1 VPRLGAWLIG
11 LAAILVVSVVAVW
24 QVPQYLDWNRY
35 RATLEALAS
44 TTLGRPV
51 TIHGPITL
59 NLLPQPVLT
68 AAQVSIGG
76 DAAADVSIRV
86 EALRLR
92 VALWPLLGGRVD
104 ARELVLRGPDL
115 LVPWPAEPDALRR
128 HAPAWLAAFS
138 ARIENGRLTVGRLNF
153 TGIDARLA
161 SYDEGASSASGTA
174 RFNGQDWR
182 FTART
187 TSIGADG
194 AAGLNVTLDGQGKA
208 NGLGASIA
216 GQIGPDGTFAGTISG
231 SGGNLAL
238 LLPTPPV
245 PFRADGRLTVG
256 SGLVAIDDLALEL
269 GGAPATGAVALRVA
283 PNQRLDIA
291 LSAGRLDFAAWLRA
305 LLDAGTT
312 VGGTDLPIGIDFST
326 SSAELGGGTVQ
337 RVHATFDLA
346 DGALVLRDAE
356 AVLPGNARLHL
367 TGRVTRGN
375 GSQQRFEGNAAFDA
389 PVLRTTLRWLEGAT
403 QGLLPDTVERLP
415 GAVLQRASVYAH
427 VVADSNEVR
436 LLQLGGNIDD
446 SAVAGSIGF
455 RNGRPPAIVAD
466 LSVGYLALDGWLRAW
481 PLEPPHFDAAV
492 HLTIDAAT
500 LAGHDIRNAAI
511 DGTIEDG
518 TISLRHASAVVDR
531 VILSAAGTLGKDGVV
546 SNGAFT
552 LEASDGTR
560 LQAAL
565 PQAWQATPA
574 LWQGP
579 VKLAVQA
586 AGPLDALSLGI
597 KLNLSDANLDTRP
610 IVNLRNGQWNGEV
623 TIRHPGAP
631 RFVSAIG
638 LPKRLGLPNLPQL
651 LGDGSFSLSARLS
664 GTPNT
669 VSADRFEMTAGDVRL
684 AGRIALD
691 ASGAVP
697 RVSGQISTDALSL
710 PLPNGGSN
718 VPMPVGILHGWT
730 GELGVTSGKLLI
742 GSGPELRDLKA
753 TVAVTG
759 DALRIEQ
766 LTAGLGGGTLTGSG
780 VVNAA
785 ASPPLLVLQ
794 ARLNGVA
801 FGNAL
806 MTGAPVDMK
815 SGSVTGSV
823 DVSASGY
830 SPATVLATLAG
841 HIAVTISD
849 GKLVG
854 FDLPRMQTAM
864 ENPDAAALETAASE
878 AMAGGTTAFD
888 ELRIA
893 AVIDHGD
900 LRLETA
906 RMKGGS
912 GEANASG
919 DVNLPTQTMD
929 LRIVLRPTVARPMPD
944 IAIRLTGPLD
954 HPQRTPELAGLAR
967 FVAERAH

>member
-1 VPRLGAWLIG
+1 
-11 LAAILVVSVVAVW
+11 
-24 QVPQYLDWNRY
+24 
-35 RATLEALAS
+35 
-44 TTLGRPV
+44 
-51 TIHGPITL
+51 
-59 NLLPQPVLT
+59 
-68 AAQVSIGG
+68 
-76 DAAADVSIRV
+76 
-86 EALRLR
+86 
-92 VALWPLLGGRVD
+92 
-104 ARELVLRGPDL
+104 
-115 LVPWPAEPDALRR
+115 
-128 HAPAWLAAFS
+128 
-138 ARIENGRLTVGRLNF
+138 
-153 TGIDARLA
+153 
-161 SYDEGASSASGTA
+161 
-174 RFNGQDWR
+174 
-182 FTART
+182 
-187 TSIGADG
+187 
-194 AAGLNVTLDGQGKA
+194 
-208 NGLGASIA
+208 
-216 GQIGPDGTFAGTISG
+216 
-231 SGGNLAL
+231 
-238 LLPTPPV
+238 
-245 PFRADGRLTVG
+245 
-256 SGLVAIDDLALEL
+256 
-269 GGAPATGAVALRVA
+269 
-283 PNQRLDIA
+283 
-291 LSAGRLDFAAWLRA
+291 
-305 LLDAGTT
+305 
-312 VGGTDLPIGIDFST
+312 
-326 SSAELGGGTVQ
+326 
-337 RVHATFDLA
+337 
-346 DGALVLRDAE
+346 
-356 AVLPGNARLHL
+356 
-367 TGRVTRGN
+367 
-375 GSQQRFEGNAAFDA
+375 
-389 PVLRTTLRWLEGAT
+389 
-403 QGLLPDTVERLP
+403 
-415 GAVLQRASVYAH
+415 
-427 VVADSNEVR
+427 
-436 LLQLGGNIDD
+436 
-446 SAVAGSIGF
+446 
-455 RNGRPPAIVAD
+455 
-466 LSVGYLALDGWLRAW
+466 VGYLALDGWLRAW

>member
-1 VPRLGAWLIG
+1 MPRPRTWLIG
-11 LAAILVVSVVAVW
+11 LAALLVVAIVAVW
-24 QVPQYLDWNRY
+24 QVPQHLDWNRY

-138 ARIENGRLTVGRLNF
+138 ARIENGRLTVGRVTF
-153 TGIDARLA
+153 TGIDATLA
-161 SYDEGASSASGTA
+161 SYDEGAWSASGTA
-174 RFNGQDWR
+174 RFNGQDWH

-187 TSIGADG
+187 TSLGADG
-194 AAGLNVTLDGQGKA
+194 AAGLNVTLDGQGNA
-208 NGLGASIA
+208 NGLGASIS
-216 GQIGPDGTFAGTISG
+216 GQIGPDGTFAGTIS
-231 SGGNLAL
+231 SRGGNLAL
-238 LLPTPPV
+238 LLPTPAV

-312 VGGTDLPIGIDFST
+312 VGGIDLPIGIDFST

-346 DGALVLRDAE
+346 DNALVLREAE

-367 TGRVTRGN
+367 TGRITRGDE
-375 GSQQRFEGNAAFDA
+375 SQRRFEGNAAFDA
-389 PVLRTTLRWLEGAT
+389 PVLRTTLRWLEGAAP
-403 QGLLPDTVERLP
+403 GLLPDTVERLP

-427 VVADSNEVR
+427 VVAGGSEVR
-436 LLQLGGNIDD
+436 LLQLGGSIDD
-446 SAVAGSIGF
+446 SAVTGSIGF
-455 RNGRPPAIVAD
+455 RNGKPPAIVAD
-466 LSVGYLALDGWLRAW
+466 LSVGYIVLDGWLPAW
-481 PLEPPHFDAAV
+481 PLEPPHFDTAL
-492 HLTIDAAT
+492 HLAIDAAT
-500 LAGHDIRNAAI
+500 LAGNDIRNVTI

-518 TISLRHASAVVDR
+518 TVSLRHASAVVGR
-531 VILSAAGTLGKDGVV
+531 GILSAAGTLGKDGVV

-552 LEASDGTR
+552 LEASDAAR
-560 LQAAL
+560 LQATL
-565 PQAWQATPA
+565 PQSWQATPA

-597 KLNLSDANLDTRP
+597 RLNLSDANLDARP
-610 IVNLRNGQWNGEV
+610 IVNLRNGQWHGEV
-623 TIRHPGAP
+623 TIQHPGAP

-638 LPKRLGLPNLPQL
+638 LPERLGLPNLPQL
-651 LGDGSFSLSARLS
+651 LGDGSFSLTAQLS

-669 VSADRFEMTAGDVRL
+669 VSANRFEMTAGDVRL
-684 AGRIALD
+684 AGKIAFD
-691 ASGAVP
+691 ASGALP
-697 RVSGQISTDALSL
+697 RVSGQISTDTLSL

-718 VPMPVGILHGWT
+718 VPMPVGMLHGWT
-730 GELGVTSGKLLI
+730 GELGVAGGKLSI
-742 GSGPELRDLKA
+742 GSGPELRDVKA
-753 TVAVTG
+753 TIAVAG

-766 LTAGLGGGTLTGSG
+766 LTAGLDGGTLTGSA
-780 VVNAA
+780 VLNAA

-794 ARLNGVA
+794 ARLNDVA
-801 FGNAL
+801 VGNVL
-806 MTGAPVDMK
+806 TGAPVDMK
-815 SGSVTGSV
+815 SGSVSGSL
-823 DVSASGY
+823 DLSASGY

-841 HIAVTISD
+841 HIAVTISN
-849 GKLVG
+849 GTLVG
-854 FDLPRMQTAM
+854 FDLPHMQVAM
-864 ENPDAAALETAASE
+864 ENPDAAAVETAASE

-888 ELRIA
+888 GLQLA

-900 LRLETA
+900 LLLETA
-906 RMKGGS
+906 RMNSGS
-912 GEANASG
+912 GEANAFG
-919 DVNLPTQTMD
+919 DVNLPTQMMD
-929 LRIVLRPTVARPMPD
+929 LRIVLRPSASRPVPE
-944 IAIRLTGPLD
+944 IAIRLTGPLG

-967 FVAERAH
+967 FIAERAH

>member
-1 VPRLGAWLIG
+1 MRAWLIG
-11 LAAILVVSVVAVW
+11 LAAILVVAVVAVW

-86 EALRLR
+86 EALRIR

-104 ARELVLRGPDL
+104 ARELVLRGADL
-115 LVPWPAEPDALRR
+115 LVPWPTPPTVLRR
-128 HAPAWLAAFS
+128 QAPAWLAAYS
-138 ARIENGRLTVGRLNF
+138 ARIENGRLTVGRVNF
-153 TGIDARLA
+153 TGIDATLA
-161 SYDEGASSASGTA
+161 SDDEGALSASGA
-174 RFNGQDWR
+174 AQFNGQDWR
-182 FTART
+182 FTARA
-187 TSIGADG
+187 TSTGADG
-194 AAGLNVTLDGQGKA
+194 ATGVNVTLDGQGKA

-216 GQIGPDGTFAGTISG
+216 GRIGSDGTFAGTIS
-231 SGGNLAL
+231 SRGGNLAL
-238 LLPTPPV
+238 LLPTPAV

-291 LSAGRLDFAAWLRA
+291 LSAGRLDFAAWLPA

-312 VGGTDLPIGIDFST
+312 VGGMDLPIGIDFST
-326 SSAELGGGTVQ
+326 ASAELGGGTVQ

-346 DGALVLRDAE
+346 EGALLLREAE

-367 TGRVTRGN
+367 TGRITRGE

-389 PVLRTTLRWLEGAT
+389 PVLRTTLRWLEGAAP
-403 QGLLPDTVERLP
+403 GLLPDTVERLP
-415 GAVLQRASVYAH
+415 GAVLQHASVYAH
-427 VVADSNEVR
+427 VVADGSEVR

-455 RNGRPPAIVAD
+455 RNGKPPTIVAE
-466 LSVGYLALDGWLRAW
+466 LSVGYVALDGWLPAW
-481 PLEPPHFDAAV
+481 PLEPPHFDAAL
-492 HLTIDAAT
+492 HLAIDAAT

-518 TISLRHASAVVDR
+518 TISLRHASAVVSR

-552 LEASDGTR
+552 LEAADGAR
-560 LQAAL
+560 LRAAL

-586 AGPLDALSLGI
+586 TGPPDALSMGI
-597 KLNLSDANLDTRP
+597 RLDLSDANLDARP
-610 IVNLRNGQWNGEV
+610 VINLHNGQWNGEL

-638 LPKRLGLPNLPQL
+638 LPERLGLPNLPQL
-651 LGDGSFSLSARLS
+651 LGDGSFSLTAQLS
-664 GTPNT
+664 GTSNT
-669 VSADRFEMTAGDVRL
+669 VSAERFEMTAGDVRL

-691 ASGAVP
+691 ASGALP
-697 RVSGQISTDALSL
+697 RVSGQISTDALAL
-710 PLPNGGSN
+710 PLPDGGSN
-718 VPMPVGILHGWT
+718 VPMPVGILRGWT
-730 GELGVTSGKLLI
+730 GELGVASGKLLI
-742 GSGPELRDLKA
+742 GSGPELHDVKA
-753 TVAVTG
+753 TIAVTG

-766 LTAGLGGGTLTGSG
+766 LTAALDGGTLTGSG
-780 VVNAA
+780 VLNAA

-801 FGNAL
+801 IGNPL
-806 MTGAPVDMK
+806 IGPPVDLK
-815 SGSVTGSV
+815 SGAVSGSL
-823 DVSASGY
+823 DLSASGY

-841 HIAVTISD
+841 HIAVTISN
-849 GKLVG
+849 GTLVG
-854 FDLPRMQTAM
+854 FDLPHMQTAM
-864 ENPDAAALETAASE
+864 ENPDAEALETAASD

-888 ELRIA
+888 ELQLA

-900 LRLETA
+900 LLLETA
-906 RMKGGS
+906 RMKSAS

-919 DVNLPTQTMD
+919 DVNLPTQMMD
-929 LRIVLRPTVARPMPD
+929 LRIVLRPSASRPVPD

>member
-1 VPRLGAWLIG
+1 MRTWLIG
-11 LAAILVVSVVAVW
+11 LAAVLVVAVVAVW

-86 EALRLR
+86 EALRIR

-104 ARELVLRGPDL
+104 ARELVLRGADL
-115 LVPWPAEPDALRR
+115 LVPWPTPPTVLRR
-128 HAPAWLAAFS
+128 QAPAWLAAYS
-138 ARIENGRLTVGRLNF
+138 ARIENGRLTVGRVNF
-153 TGIDARLA
+153 TGIDATLA
-161 SYDEGASSASGTA
+161 SDDEGALSASGA
-174 RFNGQDWR
+174 AQFNGQDWR
-182 FTART
+182 FTARA
-187 TSIGADG
+187 TSTGADG
-194 AAGLNVTLDGQGKA
+194 ATGVNVTLDGQGKA

-216 GQIGPDGTFAGTISG
+216 GRIGSDGTFAGTIS
-231 SGGNLAL
+231 SRGGNLAL
-238 LLPTPPV
+238 LLPTPAV

-291 LSAGRLDFAAWLRA
+291 LSAGRLDFAAWLPA

-312 VGGTDLPIGIDFST
+312 VGGMDLPIGIDFST
-326 SSAELGGGTVQ
+326 ASAELGGGTVQ

-346 DGALVLRDAE
+346 EGALLLREAE

-367 TGRVTRGN
+367 TGRVTRGE

-389 PVLRTTLRWLEGAT
+389 PVLRTTLRWLEGAAP
-403 QGLLPDTVERLP
+403 GLLPDTVERLP
-415 GAVLQRASVYAH
+415 GAVLQHASVYAH
-427 VVADSNEVR
+427 VVADGSEVR

-455 RNGRPPAIVAD
+455 RNGKPPTIVAE
-466 LSVGYLALDGWLRAW
+466 LSVGYVALDGWLPAW
-481 PLEPPHFDAAV
+481 PLEPPHFDAAL
-492 HLTIDAAT
+492 HLAIDAAT

-518 TISLRHASAVVDR
+518 TISLRHASAVVSR

-552 LEASDGTR
+552 LEAADGAR
-560 LQAAL
+560 LRAAL

-586 AGPLDALSLGI
+586 TGPPDALSMGI
-597 KLNLSDANLDTRP
+597 RLDLSDANLDARP
-610 IVNLRNGQWNGEV
+610 VINLHNGQWNGEL

-638 LPKRLGLPNLPQL
+638 LPERLGLPNLPQL
-651 LGDGSFSLSARLS
+651 LGDGSFSLTAQLS
-664 GTPNT
+664 GTSNT
-669 VSADRFEMTAGDVRL
+669 VSAERFEMTAGDVRL

-691 ASGAVP
+691 ASGALP
-697 RVSGQISTDALSL
+697 RVSGQISTDALAL
-710 PLPNGGSN
+710 PLPDGGSN
-718 VPMPVGILHGWT
+718 VPMPVGILRGWT
-730 GELGVTSGKLLI
+730 GELGVASGKLLI
-742 GSGPELRDLKA
+742 GSGPELHDVKA
-753 TVAVTG
+753 TIAVTG

-766 LTAGLGGGTLTGSG
+766 LTAGLDGGTLTGSG
-780 VVNAA
+780 VLNAA

-801 FGNAL
+801 IGNPL
-806 MTGAPVDMK
+806 IGPPVDLK
-815 SGSVTGSV
+815 SGAVSGSL
-823 DVSASGY
+823 DLSASGY

-841 HIAVTISD
+841 HIAVTISN
-849 GKLVG
+849 GTLVG
-854 FDLPRMQTAM
+854 FDLPHMQTAM
-864 ENPDAAALETAASE
+864 ENPDAEALETAASD

-888 ELRIA
+888 ELQLA

-900 LRLETA
+900 LLLETA
-906 RMKGGS
+906 RMKSAS

-919 DVNLPTQTMD
+919 DVNLPTQMMD
-929 LRIVLRPTVARPMPD
+929 LRIVLRPSASRPVPE

>member
-1 VPRLGAWLIG
+1 MRAWLIG
-11 LAAILVVSVVAVW
+11 LAAILVVAIVAVW

-35 RATLEALAS
+35 RATLEVLAS

-59 NLLPQPVLT
+59 SLLPQPVLT

-76 DAAADVSIRV
+76 DAASDVSIRV

-128 HAPAWLAAFS
+128 RAPAWLAAFS
-138 ARIENGRLTVGRLNF
+138 ARIENGRLTVGRVNF
-153 TGIDARLA
+153 TGIDATLA

-174 RFNGQDWR
+174 QFNRQDWH

-194 AAGLNVTLDGQGKA
+194 AAGLNVTLDGQGNA
-208 NGLGASIA
+208 NGLGASIS
-216 GQIGPDGTFAGTISG
+216 GRIGPDGTFAGTIS
-231 SGGNLAL
+231 SRGGNLAL

-245 PFRADGRLTVG
+245 PFRADGRLTIG
-256 SGLVAIDDLALEL
+256 GGLVAIDDLALEL

-291 LSAGRLDFAAWLRA
+291 LSAGRLDFAAWLPA

-312 VGGTDLPIGIDFST
+312 VGGIDLPTGIDFST
-326 SSAELGGGTVQ
+326 ASAELGGGTVQ

-346 DGALVLRDAE
+346 NGALMLREAE

-367 TGRVTRGN
+367 TGRITRGDDA
-375 GSQQRFEGNAAFDA
+375 QRRFEGNAAFDA

-403 QGLLPDTVERLP
+403 PGLVPDTVERLP
-415 GAVLQRASVYAH
+415 GTVLQRASVYAH
-427 VVADSNEVR
+427 VVADSSDVQ

-446 SAVAGSIGF
+446 STVAGSIEF

-466 LSVGYLALDGWLRAW
+466 LSVGYMALDGWLPAW
-481 PLEPPHFDAAV
+481 PLELPHFNAAL
-492 HLTIDAAT
+492 HLAIDAAT
-500 LAGHDIRNAAI
+500 LAGNNIRNAAI
-511 DGTIEDG
+511 DGAIEDG

-552 LEASDGTR
+552 LEASDGAR

-565 PQAWQATPA
+565 PQAWQATRA

-597 KLNLSDANLDTRP
+597 RLNLSDANLDARP
-610 IVNLRNGQWNGEV
+610 VVNLRNGQWTGEL

-638 LPKRLGLPNLPQL
+638 LPERLGLPNLPQL
-651 LGDGSFSLSARLS
+651 LGDGSFSLTARLS

-684 AGRIALD
+684 GGRIALD
-691 ASGAVP
+691 ASGALP
-697 RVSGQISTDALSL
+697 RVSGEISTDALAV

-718 VPMPVGILHGWT
+718 VPMPVGMLHGWT
-730 GELGVTSGKLLI
+730 ADLGVTSGKLVI
-742 GSGPELRDLKA
+742 GSGPELHDVKA
-753 TVAVTG
+753 TIAVNG
-759 DALRIEQ
+759 DALRIEE
-766 LTAGLGGGTLTGSG
+766 LTAGLDGGTLSGSG
-780 VVNAA
+780 VFNAA

-794 ARLNGVA
+794 ARLNSVA
-801 FGNAL
+801 IGNAL
-806 MTGAPVDMK
+806 TGTPVDLK
-815 SGSVTGSV
+815 SGSVTGSL
-823 DVSASGY
+823 DLSASGY
-830 SPATVLATLAG
+830 SPATVLATVAG

-849 GKLVG
+849 GTLMG
-854 FDLPRMQTAM
+854 FDLPHMQAAM

-888 ELRIA
+888 ELRFA
-893 AVIDHGD
+893 AVLDHGD
-900 LRLETA
+900 LLLETA

-919 DVNLPTQTMD
+919 DVNLPTQMMD
-929 LRIVLRPTVARPMPD
+929 LRIVLRPNASRPVPD
-944 IAIRLTGPLD
+944 IALRLTGPLD

>member
-1 VPRLGAWLIG
+1 MRAWLIG
-11 LAAILVVSVVAVW
+11 LAAILVVAVVAVW
-24 QVPQYLDWNRY
+24 QVPHYLDWNRY

-86 EALRLR
+86 EALRIR

-104 ARELVLRGPDL
+104 ARELVLRGADL
-115 LVPWPAEPDALRR
+115 LVPWPTPPTVLRR
-128 HAPAWLAAFS
+128 QAPAWLAAYS
-138 ARIENGRLTVGRLNF
+138 ARIENGRLTVGRVNF
-153 TGIDARLA
+153 TGIDATLA
-161 SYDEGASSASGTA
+161 SDDEGALSASGA
-174 RFNGQDWR
+174 AQFNGQDWR
-182 FTART
+182 FTARA
-187 TSIGADG
+187 TSTGADG
-194 AAGLNVTLDGQGKA
+194 ATGVNVTLDGQGKA

-216 GQIGPDGTFAGTISG
+216 GRIGSDGTFAGTIS
-231 SGGNLAL
+231 SRGGNLAL
-238 LLPTPPV
+238 LLPTPAV

-256 SGLVAIDDLALEL
+256 SGLVAIDDLALEF

-291 LSAGRLDFAAWLRA
+291 LSAGRLDFAAWLPA

-312 VGGTDLPIGIDFST
+312 VGGMDLPIGIDFST
-326 SSAELGGGTVQ
+326 ASAELGGGTVQ

-346 DGALVLRDAE
+346 EGALLLREAE

-367 TGRVTRGN
+367 TGRITRGE

-389 PVLRTTLRWLEGAT
+389 PVLRTTLRWLEGAAP
-403 QGLLPDTVERLP
+403 GLLPDTVERLP
-415 GAVLQRASVYAH
+415 GAVLQHASVYAH
-427 VVADSNEVR
+427 VVADGSEVR

-455 RNGRPPAIVAD
+455 RNGKPPTIVAE
-466 LSVGYLALDGWLRAW
+466 LSVGYVALDGWLPAW
-481 PLEPPHFDAAV
+481 PLEPPHFDAAL
-492 HLTIDAAT
+492 HLAIDAAT

-518 TISLRHASAVVDR
+518 TISLRHASAVVSR

-552 LEASDGTR
+552 LEAADGAR
-560 LQAAL
+560 LRAAL

-586 AGPLDALSLGI
+586 TGPPDALSMGI
-597 KLNLSDANLDTRP
+597 RLDLSDANLDARP
-610 IVNLRNGQWNGEV
+610 VVNLHNGQWNGEL

-638 LPKRLGLPNLPQL
+638 LPERLGLPNLPQL
-651 LGDGSFSLSARLS
+651 LGDGSFSLTAQLS
-664 GTPNT
+664 GTSNK
-669 VSADRFEMTAGDVRL
+669 VSAERFEMTAGDVRL

-691 ASGAVP
+691 ASGALP
-697 RVSGQISTDALSL
+697 RVSGQISTDALAL
-710 PLPNGGSN
+710 PLPDGGSN
-718 VPMPVGILHGWT
+718 VPMPVGILRGWT
-730 GELGVTSGKLLI
+730 GELGVASGKLLI
-742 GSGPELRDLKA
+742 GSGPELHDVKA
-753 TVAVTG
+753 TIAVTG

-766 LTAGLGGGTLTGSG
+766 LTAALDGGTLTGSG
-780 VVNAA
+780 VLNAA

-801 FGNAL
+801 IGNPL
-806 MTGAPVDMK
+806 IGPPVDLK
-815 SGSVTGSV
+815 SGAVSGSL
-823 DVSASGY
+823 DLSASGY

-841 HIAVTISD
+841 HIAVTISN
-849 GKLVG
+849 GTLVG
-854 FDLPRMQTAM
+854 FDLPHMQTAM
-864 ENPDAAALETAASE
+864 ENPDAEALETAASD

-888 ELRIA
+888 ELQLA

-900 LRLETA
+900 LLLETA
-906 RMKGGS
+906 RMKSAS

-919 DVNLPTQTMD
+919 DVNLPTQMMD
-929 LRIVLRPTVARPMPD
+929 LRIVLRPSASRPVPD
-944 IAIRLTGPLD
+944 VAIRLTGPLD

>member
-1 VPRLGAWLIG
+1 MRAWLIG
-11 LAAILVVSVVAVW
+11 LAAILVLAIVAVW

-115 LVPWPAEPDALRR
+115 RVPWPTEPAALRKQ
-128 HAPAWLAAFS
+128 APAWLAAFS
-138 ARIENGRLTVGRLNF
+138 ARIENGRLTVGRVNF
-153 TGIDARLA
+153 TGIDATLA

-174 RFNGQDWR
+174 RFNGQDWS

-194 AAGLNVTLDGQGKA
+194 AAGVNITLDGQGKA
-208 NGLGASIA
+208 NGLGANVA
-216 GQIGPDGTFAGTISG
+216 GQIGPDGTFAGTISSRG
-231 SGGNLAL
+231 SNLAL
-238 LLPTPPV
+238 LLPTPPL
-245 PFRADGRLTVG
+245 PFRADGRLTIG

-291 LSAGRLDFAAWLRA
+291 LSAGRLDFAAWLPA
-305 LLDAGTT
+305 LLNAGTT
-312 VGGTDLPIGIDFST
+312 VGGIDLPIGIDFST
-326 SSAELGGGTVQ
+326 ASAELGGGTVQ

-346 DGALVLRDAE
+346 EGALVLREAE

-367 TGRVTRGN
+367 TGRITRDD
-375 GSQQRFEGNAAFDA
+375 GSQPRFEGNAAFDA
-389 PVLRTTLRWLEGAT
+389 PVLRTTLRWLEGAAP
-403 QGLLPDTVERLP
+403 GLLPETVEHLP
-415 GAVLQRASVYAH
+415 GAVLQRASVYAR
-427 VVADSNEVR
+427 VVADSSEVR
-436 LLQLGGNIDD
+436 LQQLGGNIDD

-455 RNGRPPAIVAD
+455 RNAKPPAIVAD
-466 LSVGYLALDGWLRAW
+466 LSVAYLALDGWLPAW
-481 PLEPPHFDAAV
+481 PLRPPHFDAAL
-492 HLTIDAAT
+492 HLSIDTAT
-500 LAGHDIRNAAI
+500 LAGNAIRNAAI

-518 TISLRHASAVVDR
+518 TISLRHASAVIGR

-552 LEASDGTR
+552 LEASDGAR

-565 PQAWQATPA
+565 PQAWQASPA

-597 KLNLSDANLDTRP
+597 RLNLSDANLDARP
-610 IVNLRNGQWNGEV
+610 VVNLRNGQWNGEL
-623 TIRHPGAP
+623 TLRHPGAP
-631 RFVSAIG
+631 RFISAIG
-638 LPKRLGLPNLPQL
+638 LPERLGLPNLPQL
-651 LGDGSFSLSARLS
+651 LGDGSFSLTARLN
-664 GTPNT
+664 GTPNM
-669 VSADRFEMTAGDVRL
+669 VSAERFEMTAGDVRL
-684 AGRIALD
+684 AGKIAFD
-691 ASGAVP
+691 ASGALP
-697 RVSGQISTDALSL
+697 RVNGQISTDSLSL

-718 VPMPVGILHGWT
+718 VPMPVGVLHGWT
-730 GELGVTSGKLLI
+730 GELGVASGKLLI
-742 GSGPELRDLKA
+742 GSGPELRDVKA
-753 TVAVTG
+753 TIAVAG

-766 LTAGLGGGTLTGSG
+766 LTAGLDGGTLTGSG
-780 VVNAA
+780 VLNAA

-801 FGNAL
+801 IGNAL
-806 MTGAPVDMK
+806 TGAPVDLT
-815 SGSVTGSV
+815 SGSTTGSL
-823 DVSASGY
+823 DLSASGY
-830 SPATVLATLAG
+830 SPATVLATVAG
-841 HIAVTISD
+841 HIAGTISN
-849 GKLVG
+849 GTLVG
-854 FDLPRMQTAM
+854 FDLPHMQTAM
-864 ENPDAAALETAASE
+864 ENPDASAVETGASN
-878 AMAGGTTAFD
+878 AMASGTTAFD
-888 ELRIA
+888 ELQLA

-900 LRLETA
+900 LLLETA
-906 RMKGGS
+906 RMNSGS

-929 LRIVLRPTVARPMPD
+929 LRIVLRPRASRPVPE
-944 IAIRLTGPLD
+944 IALRLTGPLD

>member
-1 VPRLGAWLIG
+1 VPRPRTWLIG
-11 LAAILVVSVVAVW
+11 LAAILVVAIVAVW

-35 RATLEALAS
+35 RATLEALAT

-115 LVPWPAEPDALRR
+115 RLPWPAEPDALRR

-138 ARIENGRLTVGRLNF
+138 ARIENGRLTVGRVSF
-153 TGIDARLA
+153 TGIDATLA

-174 RFNGQDWR
+174 RFNGQDWH

-187 TSIGADG
+187 TSVGADG
-194 AAGLNVTLDGQGKA
+194 AVGLNVTLDGQGKA

-216 GQIGPDGTFAGTISG
+216 GQIGPDGTFAGTINSR
-231 SGGNLAL
+231 GGNLAL
-238 LLPTPPV
+238 LLPTPPL

-291 LSAGRLDFAAWLRA
+291 LSAGRLDFAAWLPA
-305 LLDAGTT
+305 LLDAGTS
-312 VGGTDLPIGIDFST
+312 VGGIDLPTGIDFST
-326 SSAELGGGTVQ
+326 ASAELGGGTVQ

-346 DGALVLRDAE
+346 DGALMLREAE

-367 TGRVTRGN
+367 TGRITRGD

-389 PVLRTTLRWLEGAT
+389 PVLRTTLRWLEGAAP
-403 QGLLPDTVERLP
+403 GLLPETVKRLP
-415 GAVLQRASVYAH
+415 GAALQRASVYAH
-427 VVADSNEVR
+427 VVADSGEVR

-455 RNGRPPAIVAD
+455 RNGKPPAIVAD
-466 LSVGYLALDGWLRAW
+466 LSLGYVALDGWLPAW
-481 PLEPPHFDAAV
+481 PLEPPHFDAAL

-500 LAGHDIRNAAI
+500 LAGNNIRNATI

-552 LEASDGTR
+552 LEASDGAR

-565 PQAWQATPA
+565 PQAWQATRA

-579 VKLAVQA
+579 VKLAVQG

-597 KLNLSDANLDTRP
+597 RLNMSDASLDARP
-610 IVNLRNGQWNGEV
+610 VVNLRNGQWNGELTV
-623 TIRHPGAP
+623 RHPGAP

-638 LPKRLGLPNLPQL
+638 LPERLGLPNLPQM
-651 LGDGSFSLSARLS
+651 LGDGSFSLTARLS

-669 VSADRFEMTAGDVRL
+669 VSAERFEMAAGDVRL
-684 AGRIALD
+684 AGKIAFD
-691 ASGAVP
+691 ASGALP
-697 RVSGQISTDALSL
+697 RVSGQISTDTLSL

-718 VPMPVGILHGWT
+718 VPMPVGMLHGWT
-730 GELGVTSGKLLI
+730 GELGVATGKLLI
-742 GSGPELRDLKA
+742 GSGPELRDVKA
-753 TVAVTG
+753 TIAVTG

-766 LTAGLGGGTLTGSG
+766 LSAGLDGGTLTGGG
-780 VVNAA
+780 VLNAS

-801 FGNAL
+801 IGNAL
-806 MTGAPVDMK
+806 TGAPVDVK
-815 SGSVTGSV
+815 AGSLSSSL
-823 DVSASGY
+823 DLSASGY

-841 HIAVTISD
+841 HIAVTISN
-849 GKLVG
+849 GMLVG
-854 FDLPRMQTAM
+854 FDLPHMQTAM
-864 ENPDAAALETAASE
+864 ENPDAAALETAAGE
-878 AMAGGTTAFD
+878 ALAGGTTAFD
-888 ELRIA
+888 ELRLA

-900 LRLETA
+900 LVLEAA

-919 DVNLPTQTMD
+919 DVNLPTQMMD
-929 LRIVLRPTVARPMPD
+929 MRIVLRPSASRPVPD
-944 IAIRLTGPLD
+944 IAIRLNGPLD